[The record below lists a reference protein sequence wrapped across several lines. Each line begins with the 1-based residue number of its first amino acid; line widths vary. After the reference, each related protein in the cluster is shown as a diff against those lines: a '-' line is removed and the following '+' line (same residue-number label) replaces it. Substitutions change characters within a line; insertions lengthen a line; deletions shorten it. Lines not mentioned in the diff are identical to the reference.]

1 MNIEIDNRIRE
12 RINEI
17 NEHAGKRVIT
27 VRKIAKTLG
36 VSDDYVWRII
46 RGDRSPSQ
54 KVQFGL
60 ASILESD
67 VDYLFF
73 VKEIDCVSKYAK
85 QGGENCGK

>member
-67 VDYLFF
+67 VDHLFF
-73 VKEIDCVSKYAK
+73 VKEKDCESISGMH
-85 QGGENCGK
+85 GGDKHGE